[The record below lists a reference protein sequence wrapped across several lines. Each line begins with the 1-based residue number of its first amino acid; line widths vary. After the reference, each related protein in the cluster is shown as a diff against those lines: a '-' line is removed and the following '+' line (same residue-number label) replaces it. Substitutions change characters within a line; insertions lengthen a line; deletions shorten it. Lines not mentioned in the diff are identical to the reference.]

1 MARFVRGAYGTAI
14 MLLSAMMVSVFALDA
29 AHTRLAYWT
38 HHAQEVSRVGRDALL
53 RIDNADELHVRLDS
67 LIELT
72 ADEPLQNQRVRTA
85 RRAAAVAVAGSSS
98 DIRAQLTVFLTQQD
112 ELYRRRLLREQRL
125 HLVLPLLVLLEGL
138 LLLFGITRVRR
149 RLLEQTDLA
158 MTHGRDVHIRNE
170 RLALQYGEMRRQ
182 ADQLTEQASDLEAHQ
197 ADQDET
203 LEQVREKG
211 DQYAS
216 LLGSMTDSVYS
227 IGLDQRI
234 TAVHLSP
241 EVQRRWS
248 LASVIGRTPSERFG
262 SESAIAHDE
271 ANRTAL
277 AGTPVTF
284 EWQHEVKGAR
294 RFYSTAL
301 SPLHDAN
308 GNVVGAVGVT
318 RDHTAERQHR
328 LALVESERRLRQA
341 QKLEAV
347 GQLAGGVAHDFNNLL
362 TVIISYT
369 EMLLADLPDHD
380 ANREPLQEILHAGS
394 RAAELTKQ
402 LLTFS
407 RREAVEAR
415 LLDLCDAVSG
425 VEQLLRRMIGRDV
438 TLVVECEDGACP
450 VMAETGQVGQVLMNL
465 VINANAAMP
474 AGGTIRIVTSHVTLD
489 RAFAERYANVAPGPH
504 VNLCVA
510 DSGQGMNEE
519 TLTRLFEPFFTTKA
533 PGEGTGLGLA
543 TVYGIVQHWGGC
555 IEVTSTE
562 GRGSTFCVYLPLMSV
577 PAAQVPRGAHDKEQ
591 LLLVAH
597 EHDHRSAVRID
608 AEPVGRVVRVEV
620 PDLEEG
626 REAERGK

>member
-1 MARFVRGAYGTAI
+1 M
-14 MLLSAMMVSVFALDA
+14 
-29 AHTRLAYWT
+29 
-38 HHAQEVSRVGRDALL
+38 GRDALL
-53 RIDNADELHVRLDS
+53 HIGNEDELHVRLDS

-72 ADEPLQNQRVRTA
+72 ADEPAQNQRARSA
-85 RRAAAVAVAGSSS
+85 RRAAAPAVAGSSS
-98 DIRAQLTVFLTQQD
+98 DLRAQLTGFLTEQD

-125 HLVLPLLVLLEGL
+125 HLLLPLLVLLEGAL
-138 LLLFGITRVRR
+138 LLLGITHVRH

-158 MTHGRDVHIRNE
+158 MTHGRDVYIRNE

-182 ADQLTEQASDLEAHQ
+182 ADQLTEQASDLKAHR

-211 DQYAS
+211 EQYAG

-241 EVQRRWS
+241 EVQKRWS

-262 SESAIAHDE
+262 PESAIAHDE

-284 EWQHEVKGAR
+284 EWQHEVSGTR

-308 GNVVGAVGVT
+308 GNVAGAVGVT

-328 LALVESERRLRQA
+328 LALAESERRLRQA

-369 EMLLADLPDHD
+369 EMLLADLPEHD
-380 ANREPLQEILHAGS
+380 ANREPLREIRHAGS

-407 RREAVEAR
+407 RREAVQAR
-415 LLDLCDAVSG
+415 LLDLCGAVSG
-425 VEQLLRRMIGRDV
+425 VEQLLRRMIGSEV

-450 VMAETGQVGQVLMNL
+450 VMADTGQVGQVLMNL
-465 VINANAAMP
+465 VINANAAMSG
-474 AGGTIRIVTSHVTLD
+474 GGTIHIRTSHVTLD
-489 RAFAERYANVAPGPH
+489 RTFMERHANVAPGPH
-504 VNLCVA
+504 VNLCVT
-510 DSGQGMNEE
+510 DSGQGMKED
-519 TLTRLFEPFFTTKA
+519 TLARLFEPFFTTKA

-562 GRGSTFCVYLPLMSV
+562 GVGSSFCVYLPLIPV
-577 PAAQVPRGAHDKEQ
+577 TPALRVAHDTDP
-591 LLLVAH
+591 LLLVAQ
-597 EHDHRSAVRID
+597 EHDHRSAVRVE
-608 AEPVGRVVRVEV
+608 AESVRRVVRVEV

-626 REAERGK
+626 REAERGKGGQLAGGLQRTEVQ